1 MMFNTNLKLFSIA
14 AIVAVICIV
23 AIAQA
28 KWADS
33 IVPGVTWQPFEKS
46 KHNSTNGSKPH
57 NCTQSIHTNS
67 THAYELNSTSTT
79 PHVDIHRTSSIFAHN
94 KPRL

>member
-28 KWADS
+28 WADS

-46 KHNSTNGSKPH
+46 KHNSTNGSKPL

-67 THAYELNSTSTT
+67 THAHEFNSTSTT

-94 KPRL
+94 KQRL